1 MAAAQL
7 PGRVVGAH
15 REPVR
20 HPDVVWGTL
29 PVGATAGGYL
39 ASAVGT
45 RPTLWLIAGIGL
57 LSCLPLILT
66 REVRALRTFP
76 AQPAE

>member
-1 MAAAQL
+1 M
-7 PGRVVGAH
+7 VGAH